1 MVSKGPCIRLYVLRV
16 SVPDCAPGAARGAA
30 RARGT
35 AQLRGCGSAA
45 DRGGRATPHAPR
57 GRGVRRGNAP
67 PPARARAP
75 SPDTRR
81 AGPRKSAAGETGS
94 LFGIVILVRLLYIR
108 GSSGHYTHTRVE
120 GTGAVATRT
129 RSDAHAHTTTQSAA
143 PDLGGSPS
151 PRNGR
156 HTYGHNMQ
164 GEGRRSLTERTAQP
178 HSGHACEVTNRSHY
192 AANALAASP
201 TPSWP

>member
-1 MVSKGPCIRLYVLRV
+1 MCCAFRRTRLRAG
-16 SVPDCAPGAARGAA
+16 APGAARGAA

-67 PPARARAP
+67 PPPRARAP

-129 RSDAHAHTTTQSAA
+129 RCPTPTHT
-143 PDLGGSPS
+143 PPH
-151 PRNGR
+151 R
-156 HTYGHNMQ
+156 
-164 GEGRRSLTERTAQP
+164 AQP
-178 HSGHACEVTNRSHY
+178 PTLVVAHRHATVGTHMDTTCRGKDDGRSQ
-192 AANALAASP
+192 NVQRSP
-201 TPSWP
+201 TRATHVR